1 MPSKFEEM
9 RKRENRRIRE
19 NYAKWNDMRHRENRK
34 IRQDFDGHLI
44 NQKIR
49 NNHYKFNEM
58 RHLENRKIRN
68 RNWDPANAKGF
79 FTKTIPSIFNSATN
93 GLLGGG
99 GGGSR
104 GGGSSG
110 PERMEGGPEGVGA
123 YGGGA
128 GSGGMSESGS
138 IANPDSTST
147 SPYISASDGSQSL
160 PIIPIVIGV
169 AVVGYFI
176 LSKKK

>member
-1 MPSKFEEM
+1 MS
-9 RKRENRRIRE
+9 
-19 NYAKWNDMRHRENRK
+19 
-34 IRQDFDGHLI
+34 

-49 NNHYKFNEM
+49 NHFYNVDHQRHRENSRM
-58 RHLENRKIRN
+58 R
-68 RNWDPANAKGF
+68 GF
-79 FTKTIPSIFNSATN
+79 FTKSIPGLLNSAVN
-93 GLLGGG
+93 GVGGLLGGRRGG
-99 GGGSR
+99 GGGSS
-104 GGGSSG
+104 GSD
-110 PERMEGGPEGVGA
+110 RIEGGPEGAGA

-147 SPYISASDGSQSL
+147 SPYISDSDGRQSL
-160 PIIPIVIGV
+160 PIIPIAIGV

>member
-1 MPSKFEEM
+1 
-9 RKRENRRIRE
+9 
-19 NYAKWNDMRHRENRK
+19 
-34 IRQDFDGHLI
+34 
-44 NQKIR
+44 
-49 NNHYKFNEM
+49 M

-99 GGGSR
+99 GGGR
-104 GGGSSG
+104 GGGGGGGSSG

-147 SPYISASDGSQSL
+147 SPYISDSDGRQSL

-169 AVVGYFI
+169 AVVGYFMF
-176 LSKKK
+176 SKK

>member
-1 MPSKFEEM
+1 MPSKFEQ
-9 RKRENRRIRE
+9 
-19 NYAKWNDMRHRENRK
+19 MRHRENR
-34 IRQDFDGHLI
+34 RMRANFYATNYATHMS

-49 NNHYKFNEM
+49 NDHYNFDHM
-58 RHLENRKIRN
+58 RHRENIRM
-68 RNWDPANAKGF
+68 RALPANTKEF
-79 FTKTIPSIFNSATN
+79 FTKSIPNFLNSAAK

-99 GGGSR
+99 GK
-104 GGGSSG
+104 GSSG
-110 PERMEGGPEGVGA
+110 SERMEGGPGGMGA

-147 SPYISASDGSQSL
+147 SPYISNSDGSQSL
-160 PIIPIVIGV
+160 PLIPIAIGI
-169 AVVGYFI
+169 AVVGFFI